1 MERVKP
7 HQGAGTSAVDD
18 PPLSLPSTIPEIDSE
33 LVDAACRKNPRAR
46 RLHERL
52 RAREESGKPMS
63 ATEVEKMVKGATG
76 ANGKPDGEQ
85 ALIIAEHAQRSPRT
99 FRGGHG
105 FLLRFL
111 GRVIWQALLTT
122 LRAFL
127 VDIKEQETEQRKKD
141 ELKRDIEKDRLDVDT
156 RRATLLRMDRAR
168 AATPPVDPELA
179 AENRLRLA
187 QERMKRT

>member
-1 MERVKP
+1 MERVKLHSSSTGP
-7 HQGAGTSAVDD
+7 VDD

-33 LVDAACRKNPRAR
+33 LVEAACRKSPRAR
-46 RLHERL
+46 RLHARL
-52 RAREESGKPMS
+52 QAREESGKPMS
-63 ATEVEKMVKGATG
+63 EAEVEKMVKAATG
-76 ANGKPDGEQ
+76 PDGKPDGEQ
-85 ALIIAEHAQRSPRT
+85 AIVIAEHAQRSPRT

-127 VDIKEQETEQRKKD
+127 ADIKEAETEQRKRD
-141 ELKRDIEKDRLDVDT
+141 ELKKDLEKDRLDLET

-168 AATPPVDPELA
+168 AEAPPRDPELDA
-179 AENRLRLA
+179 QNRLRLA